1 MVRTTAMLQPGNFIF
16 ELLGYFKQLGENV
29 LPQPLL
35 MHLGV
40 LPGTAATL
48 LGGGGVAVMGRSI
61 FKWMMQ
67 ERSQFNLLAISLAGT
82 LLKYQYMILLFSA
95 A

>member
-1 MVRTTAMLQPGNFIF
+1 MLQPGTVIF
-16 ELLGYFKQLGENV
+16 ELLGHFKQLGENI

-35 MHLGV
+35 LYLGV
-40 LPGTAATL
+40 LPGTAAML
-48 LGGGGVAVMGRSI
+48 LGGDGVAVMGRSI

-67 ERSQFNLLAISLAGT
+67 ERSQFFLLAISLAGT